1 MARSYADELN
11 KNGGAEMTLDL
22 SVSPLVVAPQLL
34 GATVLVNDVSV
45 RITEV
50 EAYLGAADPASHAF
64 KGETPRNAT
73 MFRAAGSVY
82 VYFTYG
88 MHYCMNIVCW
98 PEGRAGGCLLRAG
111 EVIDGEDLARE
122 RRPGVVR
129 SRDLARGPANLTR
142 CLAMSREWNGASLCV
157 DGELLSDKDGKGI
170 IVVDT
175 PESVTPVQTGPRVG
189 VSGIGGDGQLYPW
202 RFWIPGDPTVSAYKK
217 GGGSRTRHGQSAKVA
232 ARDRRLNPA

>member
-1 MARSYADELN
+1 MARSYADELD

-142 CLAMSREWNGASLCV
+142 SLAMSREWNGAPLFV

-170 IVVDT
+170 VVGDT
-175 PESVTPVQTGPRVG
+175 PESVPPVQTGPRVG